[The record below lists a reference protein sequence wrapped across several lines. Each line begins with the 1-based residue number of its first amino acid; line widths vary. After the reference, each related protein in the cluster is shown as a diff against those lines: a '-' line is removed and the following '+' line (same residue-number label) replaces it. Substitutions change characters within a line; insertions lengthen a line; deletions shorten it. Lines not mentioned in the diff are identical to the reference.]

1 MRLFLVYWSVVLA
14 YLDAGTGSMIIQAA
28 VAAIVTIPFLLR
40 SYIRRA
46 IARVRGDRTEQG

>member
-1 MRLFLVYWSVVLA
+1 MRLFLVYWSMVLA

-46 IARVRGDRTEQG
+46 IARVRGDRTERG